1 MFAFFSVTENGL
13 QTLNSNTS
21 SLEGLQTNLVI
32 LFVLAILVGL
42 CSLLYYFF
50 IKNSPDLSLR
60 FLFPTLQSK
69 KKNVFI
75 EIEDDLGRP
84 LNFAKCSIFKGEKLI
99 REFYSKS
106 PNLSLSLKN
115 SDHYQIT
122 LNKFGYQPSLTDSFS
137 VDKEKLKFNLTLRRS
152 EDVKESSF
160 AVKFSTLNLTLSF
173 SLAILSL
180 TQLLLAYLNLNL
192 SLQLTLIALFGFS
205 LYLSYR
211 FFLVIRSIRTYSF
224 KNRPLR
230 NERIKIFSKDHQL
243 LKSTKTSPQGAL
255 RLFFAPGTYR
265 FVPEKHSPRI
275 VKIFDQGIG
284 NFKVKF

>member
-1 MFAFFSVTENGL
+1 MFAFFSVTGNGL

-21 SLEGLQTNLVI
+21 SLEDLQTNLII
-32 LFVLAILVGL
+32 LFILALVVGL
-42 CSLLYYFF
+42 CGLLYYFF

-60 FLFPTLQSK
+60 FLIPIFQGQ

-84 LNFAKCSIFKGEKLI
+84 LSFVKCSIFKGEELI
-99 REFYSKS
+99 KELYSKS

-115 SDHYQIT
+115 SDHYRIT
-122 LNKFGYQPSLTDSFS
+122 LNKFGYQPCSTDTFSLA
-137 VDKEKLKFNLTLRRS
+137 KEKLKFNLTLRRT
-152 EDVKESSF
+152 ENIKESSF
-160 AVKFSTLNLTLSF
+160 AVKFSVLNLTLTL

-205 LYLSYR
+205 LYLSFRYY
-211 FFLVIRSIRTYSF
+211 LVVRSIRTYSF

-230 NERIKIFSKDHQL
+230 SEQIEIFSQEHQL
-243 LKSTKTSPQGAL
+243 LKTSKTSPEGAL